1 MLLCNAS
8 ERQMEWVFELYSRGV
23 VEVDARKA
31 MYLNC
36 TAAIPDCAVVVAV
49 AGSTVVALPF

>member
-1 MLLCNAS
+1 
-8 ERQMEWVFELYSRGV
+8 MEWVFELYSRGV